1 MNETD
6 DDNIWRAFEDG
17 QDAAAASEDAA
28 PEAASPTPFTISDEA
43 TAAWA
48 VSKINAARA
57 VLAQREQAA
66 ATWIDEAR
74 REVQR
79 LEMRFMPELQQWASQ
94 HLPKGK
100 RSLKLRSG
108 TLAFRTKPARFKL
121 DNPDAALPWA
131 KLYLPDA
138 VVVKESLAVTVLFDY
153 AKTGEVPP
161 GVTFVPASESFTI
174 S

>member
-1 MNETD
+1 MDETAD
-6 DDNIWRAFEDG
+6 DDLWRELATG
-17 QDAAAASEDAA
+17 QDAAALPEDAA
-28 PEAASPTPFTISDEA
+28 PEAAPPTPFTISDEA

-48 VSKINAARA
+48 VGKINAARA

-66 ATWIDEAR
+66 AAWVEEAR

-79 LEMRFMPELQQWASQ
+79 LETRFVPELQQWASQ

-121 DNPDAALPWA
+121 DNPEEALPWA

-138 VVVKESLAVTVLFDY
+138 VVVKESLAVAVLFDY

-161 GVTFVPASESFTI
+161 GVTFLPASESFTI